1 MMTRKK
7 FNLAMTIFAVVLLA
21 TAVYSR
27 FGSWVVRITEPMPC
41 LITNNVACFA
51 DQHGT
56 IFQYNDARFMEQMR
70 GATRGEFVVTIDVWY
85 KGFHRHAYRF
95 LKIKDALSP

>member
-1 MMTRKK
+1 
-7 FNLAMTIFAVVLLA
+7 
-21 TAVYSR
+21 
-27 FGSWVVRITEPMPC
+27 
-41 LITNNVACFA
+41 
-51 DQHGT
+51 
-56 IFQYNDARFMEQMR
+56 MR